1 MSLSRSNSNKYAVGD
16 LVRIRSQSKSKGS
29 GTVGV
34 VIKINLHQTSLDTG
48 YRAIHKYIELLI
60 RGNNV
65 THPQESSVVEVN
77 FVDNKNCKH
86 EESQE
91 IPDSIAKILRE
102 QKKEMKQIR
111 LLMENMSIQFKLQQ
125 NLIHEML
132 RNRSS
137 SIERNK

>member
-1 MSLSRSNSNKYAVGD
+1 MSFSCSNTNKYAVGD

-34 VIKINLHQTSLDTG
+34 VIKINLQQTSLDTG

-65 THPQESSVVEVN
+65 THPQESSVVEAN
-77 FVDNKNCKH
+77 FLDYENCKH

-91 IPDSIAKILRE
+91 ISVAIEKMIRE
-102 QKKEMKQIR
+102 QKKEIKKIR
-111 LLMENMSIQFKLQQ
+111 LLMENS
-125 NLIHEML
+125 
-132 RNRSS
+132 
-137 SIERNK
+137 

>member
-1 MSLSRSNSNKYAVGD
+1 MFLSRSNSNKYAVGD

-34 VIKINLHQTSLDTG
+34 VIKINLHQKFLHTD

-60 RGNNV
+60 LGNNV

-91 IPDSIAKILRE
+91 IPDAIAKILRE

-137 SIERNK
+137 

>member
-1 MSLSRSNSNKYAVGD
+1 MSFSCSNTNKYAVGD

-34 VIKINLHQTSLDTG
+34 VIKINLQQTSLDTG

-65 THPQESSVVEVN
+65 THPQESSVVEAN
-77 FVDNKNCKH
+77 FLDYENCKH

-91 IPDSIAKILRE
+91 ISVAIDKMLRE
-102 QKKEMKQIR
+102 QKKEIKKSDCLWR
-111 LLMENMSIQFKLQQ
+111 
-125 NLIHEML
+125 IHEML
-132 RNRSS
+132 RNCSS